1 MPTDK
6 EIIMKANELR
16 IGNYVT
22 FNNFIQP
29 EKIVIV
35 DGRFLLPFNKTDSE
49 INNYYQPIP
58 LTEEWLFKLGF
69 KKGYYNGGI
78 NFKLYDFKITKG
90 NNWEFFNYSTIDR
103 DQDGINQSDI
113 NIESVH
119 QLQNLYFALTNTEL
133 VCQ

>member
-69 KKGYYNGGI
+69 EKI
-78 NFKLYDFKITKG
+78 ND
-90 NNWEFFNYSTIDR
+90 FNYSFDDFMYLSVEDEDWEDLCMDVHIKNADV
-103 DQDGINQSDI
+103 GII
-113 NIESVH
+113 YLTALECVH
-119 QLQNLYFALTNTEL
+119 HLQNLYFSLTNTEL